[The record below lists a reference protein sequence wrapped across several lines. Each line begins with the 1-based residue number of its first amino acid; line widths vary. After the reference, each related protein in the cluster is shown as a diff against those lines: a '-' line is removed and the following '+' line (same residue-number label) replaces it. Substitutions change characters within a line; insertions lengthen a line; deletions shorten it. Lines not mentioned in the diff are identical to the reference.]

1 MWTSLS
7 LSAEQVRFRSQY
19 PLKIILSF
27 KPIAAPKF
35 NSSPLKTYQPKERII
50 FQKPFFTGY
59 FTCQTSLRFFA
70 LESQDIDSAV
80 DSCPKETV
88 LEHYLQQSRHA
99 QILPRHHIS
108 WPLKEKTAFGFLK
121 KWREDVRLK
130 NGPPQKHKYIKSRN
144 IVCIYIYINIF
155 KRTWGSFFCPI
166 AHPMVF
172 YNQKRLLPTL
182 PRSPN
187 KMLELLLLTRFA
199 GNRMPGTIKVSQK
212 ASSVWKPNESQCCL
226 FIHVWN
232 CWNDW
237 FCLKIQ

>member
-88 LEHYLQQSRHA
+88 LEHYLQQSRLA

-108 WPLKEKTAFGFLK
+108 WPLKKISFRVPQKMEGRCSLEK
-121 KWREDVRLK
+121 W
-130 NGPPQKHKYIKSRN
+130 PPQKHKYIKSRN
-144 IVCIYIYINIF
+144 IVCIYIY
-155 KRTWGSFFCPI
+155 K
-166 AHPMVF
+166 H
-172 YNQKRLLPTL
+172 L
-182 PRSPN
+182 
-187 KMLELLLLTRFA
+187 
-199 GNRMPGTIKVSQK
+199 
-212 ASSVWKPNESQCCL
+212 
-226 FIHVWN
+226 
-232 CWNDW
+232 
-237 FCLKIQ
+237 